1 MAKRCSKCLQWKS
14 DSDFYRDKTK
24 TDGLKSQCKTC
35 QNQYKRDY
43 RSRLQARECAVIRR
57 SYKSAWLPKHKPYI
71 RIDRTPGFERW
82 LEKNKARRRQYLA
95 AYLKHWHAKN
105 PEASRTWYQNDRPA
119 MIANR
124 QSLRADKMSIPVNN
138 LSIEEWQWMLETYD
152 HRCVYCGKPCET
164 LTPDHVVPLARGGAN
179 VISNIVPACPACN
192 QRKNART
199 PEEANM
205 PFVVNVDITNQL
217 EQLTF
222 I

>member
-1 MAKRCSKCLQWKS
+1 
-14 DSDFYRDKTK
+14 
-24 TDGLKSQCKTC
+24 
-35 QNQYKRDY
+35 
-43 RSRLQARECAVIRR
+43 
-57 SYKSAWLPKHKPYI
+57 
-71 RIDRTPGFERW
+71 
-82 LEKNKARRRQYLA
+82 
-95 AYLKHWHAKN
+95 
-105 PEASRTWYQNDRPA
+105 